1 MTGSNSI
8 HALAGPHE
16 IFARMRERWLADT
29 VSTFG
34 NDLAEDAVIEMPFAA
49 PGRPRRVE
57 GRDACRAFTEAGRAS
72 LPARFEECRNV
83 VIHETTD
90 PETIVVEYELVGTV
104 TTTHQRAAANFIAVL
119 RVRGGQVVLW
129 REYQD
134 VPAIAR
140 ALGQP
145 PAPAGGTGPSA
156 APATRAGVPG
166 THPA

>member
-1 MTGSNSI
+1 MTGSNDVDT
-8 HALAGPHE
+8 LAGPHE
-16 IFARMRERWLADT
+16 IFARMQQRWLANT

-34 NDLAEDAVIEMPFAA
+34 DDLAEDVVIETPFAA

-57 GRDACRAFTEAGRAS
+57 GRAACRAFTEAGRAA

-83 VIHETTD
+83 VVHETAD
-90 PETIVVEYELVGTV
+90 PETIVVEYELAGTV
-104 TTTHQRAAANFIAVL
+104 TTTNRSAAASFIAVL

-134 VPAIAR
+134 VLAIAQ

-145 PAPAGGTGPSA
+145 PAL
-156 APATRAGVPG
+156 PG
-166 THPA
+166 TDEASQ